1 MSNSFPNTQND
12 KHLNEFR
19 NIISE
24 IKTICTIPSS
34 IFVNVNGTFTA
45 CLQID
50 YTDEHICQIG
60 AYMAPSGKTKIIVN
74 HTCSEYD
81 GTHNCK
87 HIDFALLIYEIYVN
101 RTGSFAQEFMN
112 PYLIPKHPNEYYE
125 MLGRFED
132 KLNELIKIS
141 TINRFTPA
149 PDPEDMLNIT
159 EDIIFLTDTPVREVP
174 IIPQKK
180 QTKNNTG
187 KSSNLDDIVL
197 DYMLY

>member
-1 MSNSFPNTQND
+1 MPNTPSSPQND
-12 KHLNEFR
+12 NRLNQFR

-24 IKTICTIPSS
+24 IKNICTIPSS

-45 CLQID
+45 CIQID
-50 YTDEHICQIG
+50 YVDEHICQIG
-60 AYMAPSGKTKIIVN
+60 AYIALSGKPKIIIN
-74 HTCSEYD
+74 HTCPEYD

-87 HIDFALLIYEIYVN
+87 HIDFSLLIYEIYIN

-112 PYLIPKHPNEYYE
+112 PYLIPKHPNEYNE

-149 PDPEDMLNIT
+149 PDPEDILNIT

-180 QTKNNTG
+180 QTKNTTG